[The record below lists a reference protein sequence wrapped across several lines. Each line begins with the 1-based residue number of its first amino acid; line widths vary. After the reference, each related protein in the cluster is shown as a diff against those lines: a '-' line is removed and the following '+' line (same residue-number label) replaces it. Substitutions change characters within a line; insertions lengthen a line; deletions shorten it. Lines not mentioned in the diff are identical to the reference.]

1 MSEVNCSQ
9 EALATF
15 VARYLAND
23 LSGAQ
28 LAELEKA
35 GTISKTDRRKIV
47 KLAHKPPPKEL
58 TARQKLRLE
67 VKEKKAQPRKKLS
80 YDERKEK
87 YSDVDERVK
96 ERYDDAASK
105 VVCLGCR
112 KRGHFLKDCPLAL
125 SGQFDGSGGGGDSKR
140 NSKASPF
147 SSGAADSKAP
157 SSAVAANASAAV
169 AVAASSSGNGGTGGS
184 ICFNCGSS
192 DHALRAC
199 PVPRSEKGVLKYAS
213 CFVCKAM
220 GHISRDCP
228 RNLNGLYP
236 QGGCCHICRQ
246 TTHLVRDCPQ
256 RTEEDRIAWLAS
268 VEAEKQR
275 KEDDKLG
282 PRVKGLVAGDD
293 DDNDGNAKGKGR
305 GKGKGKRGG
314 GDDYGYASSDG
325 GDDSNDDGGEGKAKK
340 RKSSKEHKH
349 KKSKR
354 DH

>member
-1 MSEVNCSQ
+1 MSETNCSQ
-9 EALATF
+9 EALADF
-15 VARYLAND
+15 VARYQKNE

-80 YDERKEK
+80 YEERKEK

-105 VVCLGCR
+105 VICLGCR

-125 SGQFDGSGGGGDSKR
+125 KGHFDGSASGSGGDSKR
-140 NSKASPF
+140 NAKASPF
-147 SSGAADSKAP
+147 SSAADSQSAT
-157 SSAVAANASAAV
+157 SSDVSAAV
-169 AVAASSSGNGGTGGS
+169 AAASSSGNGGTGGS
-184 ICFNCGSS
+184 ICFNCGSA

-199 PVPRSEKGVLKYAS
+199 PVPRSEKGILKYAS

-220 GHISRDCP
+220 GHLSRDCP
-228 RNLNGLYP
+228 KNLNGLYP

-256 RTEEDRIAWLAS
+256 RTEEDRLAWLAS

-275 KEDDKLG
+275 KEDEKLG
-282 PRVKGLVAGDD
+282 PRVKGLLAGDE
-293 DDNDGNAKGKGR
+293 DDNADSTGK

-325 GDDSNDDGGEGKAKK
+325 GDDSNDEGGGGKAKK

-349 KKSKR
+349 SSSKHKKSKR
-354 DH
+354 D